1 MGKAISCRFLR
12 MCKSSESSVEEF
24 YRNHLKP
31 ELLPENIQD
40 FLIAKNLELLSKG
53 YLLISHSDSRDGK
66 PASYF
71 SAGKSI
77 YSGAIRYR

>member
-40 FLIAKNLELLSKG
+40 FLIEKNLELLSKG
-53 YLLISHSDSRDGK
+53 YLLISHADSRDGK